1 VTRQEPTTSHTAE
14 AAAPLLEVR
23 DLTVEFVG
31 ESGPVPAVRGLSYTL
46 SRGEV
51 LGIVGESGSGKSVS
65 SLAVMGLLP
74 PSATVSGSV
83 RLRGQEL
90 LGLPDRRLARI
101 RGSSIAMVFQDSL
114 SALTPVHRI
123 GDQVAEAVRI
133 HQSVSGTAAHRRAVE
148 LLDAVGIP
156 NAAQR
161 AKAYPHEFSGGM
173 RQRVMIAMAIA
184 NDVDVLIADEPT
196 TALDVTVQAQMLA
209 LIETA
214 RQMTG
219 AAIVM
224 ITHDL
229 GVVAGIADRVVVM
242 YAGRA
247 VESGPVVPVY
257 ADPRMP
263 YTIGLLGSVPRLDRP
278 GRPLTPIEGAPPDLA
293 RLPQGCPFVSRCPVS
308 VPVCRTVEPVLEPV
322 ADSARRAACHR
333 RGEIAFGGIDGS
345 PVFPLPEIAT
355 PREELPRDGR
365 PAVLEVCRLVK
376 RHPITRG
383 AVLRRRI
390 GTITAVD
397 GISFDIREGE
407 ALGLVGESGC
417 GKTTTIMQ
425 LLELAAPE
433 EGRVSILGRDVASL
447 GRQDRKHLRREVQVV
462 FQDPLA
468 SLDPRLPV
476 GDIIAEPL
484 RAFGVVLDRRRRR
497 VRDLLDLV
505 GLSAEHANRYPADL
519 SGGQRQRIGIA
530 RALALEP
537 RLLVLDEPVS
547 ALDVSIQAGVLNL
560 LEHLKVRLGL
570 AYLFVGH
577 DLSVVRH
584 VVDRVAVMYSG
595 RLVEVGDADEV
606 FGHPAHPY
614 TQALLSAVPIPEPAT
629 ERQRTRILLQGDLPD
644 PADLP
649 SGCRFRSR
657 CPLFARLPPERRQ
670 RCSDVDPPLEP
681 RSTRDHLSACHWA
694 RERPILPGEPAGARP
709 VTPKL
714 IERK

>member
-1 VTRQEPTTSHTAE
+1 M
-14 AAAPLLEVR
+14 R
-23 DLTVEFVG
+23 DLTVAFVG
-31 ESGPVPAVRGLSYTL
+31 ESGPVPAVRGLSYAL

-51 LGIVGESGSGKSVS
+51 LGIVGESGSGKSAS
-65 SLAVMGLLP
+65 ALAVMGLLP
-74 PSATVSGSV
+74 SSATVSGSV
-83 RLRGQEL
+83 RLRGEEL
-90 LGLPDRRLARI
+90 LGLSDRRLARI
-101 RGSSIAMVFQDSL
+101 RGSRIAMVFQDPL

-133 HQSVSGTAAHRRAVE
+133 HQGVSAAAAHDRAVE

-161 AKAYPHEFSGGM
+161 ARAYPHEFSGGM

-184 NDVDVLIADEPT
+184 NDPDVLIADEPT
-196 TALDVTVQAQMLA
+196 TALDVTVQAQVLA
-209 LIETA
+209 LLETA
-214 RQMTG
+214 RRMTG
-219 AAIVM
+219 AATVV

-229 GVVAGIADRVVVM
+229 AVVAGIADRIVVM
-242 YAGRA
+242 YAGKA

-293 RLPQGCPFVSRCPVS
+293 RLPQGCPFVSRCPVN
-308 VPVCRTVEPVLEPV
+308 VPVCRTIEPALEPV
-322 ADSARRAACHR
+322 ARSDRRAACHR
-333 RGEIAFGGIDGS
+333 RGEIAFGRIGGA
-345 PVFPLPEIAT
+345 PVFPLPEIASA
-355 PREELPRDGR
+355 REESPRDGR
-365 PAVLEVCRLVK
+365 PAVLEVRQLVK
-376 RHPITRG
+376 RHPITTG
-383 AVLRRRI
+383 VVLRRRI

-417 GKTTTIMQ
+417 GKTTTVMQ

-433 EGRVSILGRDVASL
+433 EGRVSMLGRDIASL
-447 GRQDRKHLRREVQVV
+447 SRDGRKHLRREVQVV
-462 FQDPLA
+462 FQDPFA

-484 RAFGVVLDRRRRR
+484 RAFGVSLDRRHGR

-560 LEHLKVRLGL
+560 LEHLKVHLGL

-584 VVDRVAVMYSG
+584 VADRVAVMYAG

-606 FGHPAHPY
+606 FGHPTHPY
-614 TQALLSAVPIPEPAT
+614 TQALLSAVPIPEPGT
-629 ERQRTRILLQGDLPD
+629 ERQRTRILLDGDLPD

-657 CPLFARLPPERRQ
+657 CPLFARLPPERRR

-681 RSTRDHLSACHWA
+681 RSTGDHQSACHWA
-694 RERPILPGEPAGARP
+694 RDNPILPAGAGRSR
-709 VTPKL
+709 TG
-714 IERK
+714 RSDTD

>member
-1 VTRQEPTTSHTAE
+1 MTRQESATPEAAE

-31 ESGPVPAVRGLSYTL
+31 ESGPVPAVRGLSYAL

-65 SLAVMGLLP
+65 SLAIMGLLP

-123 GDQVAEAVRI
+123 GDQIAEAVLI
-133 HQSVSGTAAHRRAVE
+133 HQRVSRVAAHDRAVE

-161 AKAYPHEFSGGM
+161 AMAYPHEFSGGM

-184 NDVDVLIADEPT
+184 NGPDVLIADEPT
-196 TALDVTVQAQMLA
+196 TALDVTVQAQVLA
-209 LIETA
+209 LLDTA
-214 RQMTG
+214 RRMTG

-229 GVVAGIADRVVVM
+229 GVVAGIADRIVVM
-242 YAGRA
+242 YAGKA
-247 VESGPVVPVY
+247 VESGPVLPVY

-278 GRPLTPIEGAPPDLA
+278 GQPLTPIEGAPPDLA
-293 RLPQGCPFVSRCPVS
+293 RLPQGCPFVPRCPVR
-308 VPVCRTVEPVLEPV
+308 VPVCRTIEPALEPV
-322 ADSARRAACHR
+322 AGSARRAACHR
-333 RGEIAFGGIDGS
+333 SGEIAFGRIGES
-345 PVFPLPEIAT
+345 SVFPAPAIAAA
-355 PREELPRDGR
+355 PRKMPRDGR
-365 PAVLEVCRLVK
+365 PAVLEVRQLVK

-417 GKTTTIMQ
+417 GKTTTVMQ
-425 LLELAAPE
+425 LLELASPE
-433 EGRVSILGRDVASL
+433 EGRVSVLGRDVASL
-447 GRQDRKHLRREVQVV
+447 GRDDRKHLRREVQVV
-462 FQDPLA
+462 FQDPVA

-476 GDIIAEPL
+476 SDLIGEPL
-484 RAFGVVLDRRRRR
+484 RAFGVAPDRRGRR

-505 GLSAEHANRYPADL
+505 GLNPELANRYPADL

-530 RALALEP
+530 RALAPEP

-560 LEHLKVRLGL
+560 LEHLKVHLGL

-577 DLSVVRH
+577 DLSVIRH
-584 VVDRVAVMYSG
+584 VADRVAVMYLG

-606 FGHPAHPY
+606 FGHPTHPY

-629 ERQRTRILLQGDLPD
+629 ERQRIKILLPGDPLD
-644 PADLP
+644 PVSLP

-670 RCSDVDPPLEP
+670 RCRDADPLLEP
-681 RSTRDHLSACHWA
+681 RSSGDHMSACHWA
-694 RERPILPGEPAGARP
+694 REREVLPGSTGPAI
-709 VTPKL
+709 PKP
-714 IERK
+714 IDA

>member
-1 VTRQEPTTSHTAE
+1 MTRQEPATSEAAE
-14 AAAPLLEVR
+14 GAAPLLEVR

-31 ESGPVPAVRGLSYTL
+31 ESGPVPAVRGLSYAL

-83 RLRGQEL
+83 RLCGQEL
-90 LGLPDRRLARI
+90 LGLSDRRLARI
-101 RGSSIAMVFQDSL
+101 RGRKIAMVFQDPL

-133 HQSVSGTAAHRRAVE
+133 HQGVSGAAAHGRAVE

-173 RQRVMIAMAIA
+173 RQRVTIAMAIA
-184 NDVDVLIADEPT
+184 NNPDVLIADEPT
-196 TALDVTVQAQMLA
+196 TALDVTVQAQVLA
-209 LIETA
+209 LLETA
-214 RQMTG
+214 RRMTG
-219 AAIVM
+219 AATVM

-229 GVVAGIADRVVVM
+229 GVVAGIADRIVVM
-242 YAGRA
+242 YAGKA
-247 VESGPVVPVY
+247 VESGLVVPVY

-293 RLPQGCPFVSRCPVS
+293 RLPQGCSFVPRCPVS
-308 VPVCRTVEPVLEPV
+308 VPVCRTIEPALEPV
-322 ADSARRAACHR
+322 AGSSRRAACHR
-333 RGEIAFGGIDGS
+333 SGEIAFGRIGGS
-345 PVFPLPEIAT
+345 PVFPVPEIAT
-355 PREELPRDGR
+355 AGEEVPRDGR
-365 PAVLEVCRLVK
+365 PAVLEVRGLVK

-417 GKTTTIMQ
+417 GKTTTVMQ

-433 EGRVSILGRDVASL
+433 EGRVSVLGRDVASL
-447 GRQDRKHLRREVQVV
+447 GRDDRRHLRRGVQVV

-484 RAFGVVLDRRRRR
+484 RVFGVSPDRRRRR

-505 GLSAEHANRYPADL
+505 GLSQEQANQYPADL
-519 SGGQRQRIGIA
+519 SGGQRQRVGIA

-560 LEHLKVRLGL
+560 LEHLKVHLGL

-584 VVDRVAVMYSG
+584 VADRVAVMYLG
-595 RLVEVGDADEV
+595 RLVEVGAADEV
-606 FGHPAHPY
+606 FGHPTHPY
-614 TQALLSAVPIPEPAT
+614 TQALLTAVPIPEPAT
-629 ERQRTRILLQGDLPD
+629 ERRRTRILLRGELPS

-670 RCSDVDPPLEP
+670 RCRDVDPPMEL
-681 RSTRDHLSACHWA
+681 RGTGDQLSACHWA
-694 RERPILPGEPAGARP
+694 GERPILPGEAGTSR
-709 VTPKL
+709 TGRSGT
-714 IERK
+714 E